1 MTPMPDP
8 DDALALAGWMFL
20 RALQCAAVALALIDM
35 VLIYYTHA

>member
-20 RALQCAAVALALIDM
+20 RSMQAAAVALALVDM
-35 VLIYYTHA
+35 VLLYYTYA